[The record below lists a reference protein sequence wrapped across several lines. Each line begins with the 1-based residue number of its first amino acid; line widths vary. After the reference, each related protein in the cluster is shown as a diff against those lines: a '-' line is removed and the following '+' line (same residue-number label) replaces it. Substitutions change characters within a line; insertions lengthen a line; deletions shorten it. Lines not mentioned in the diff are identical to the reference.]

1 MAEIRIRNEYG
12 HEFTVDATARPFWVD
27 KPGCLILDDQP
38 ADDVPATPSAASAAP
53 DQPEVPGAS
62 RPQRGEK
69 KG

>member
-1 MAEIRIRNEYG
+1 MADIRIRDEYG
-12 HEFTVDATARPFWVD
+12 NEFPVDASARPFWENR
-27 KPGCLILDDQP
+27 PGCRIFDDLP
-38 ADDVPATPSAASAAP
+38 ADEAPASPSAAFAAP

>member
-38 ADDVPATPSAASAAP
+38 DADAPDALSAASAAP
-53 DQPEVPGAS
+53 DQPEVPGTS